1 MKKKYL
7 ETVTEVA
14 EVEMTACLLAGS
26 EPEAAPGVKANR
38 VGYSEVT
45 ESW

>member
-14 EVEMTACLLAGS
+14 EVEMTACLLVES
-26 EPEAAPGVKANR
+26 EPEAAPGVKSYR
-38 VGYSEVT
+38 VSYGDAKAM
-45 ESW
+45 